1 MVEVVVGA
9 IGIIALLVLILAGI
23 PIGIALLVVGF
34 VGFAYLVSPVAA
46 LSLLAE
52 EIFLT
57 LSSYSLA
64 VLPLFFLMGQLAYQ
78 AGMSKRLFATAYSW
92 MGHLPGGLAM
102 AAVGGCAGFSAI
114 SGSSS
119 ATAATMGL
127 VALPEMRKYK
137 YNLSLAT
144 GSIAAGG
151 TLGILIPPSVVLII
165 YGIQTEQSIG
175 RLFVAGI
182 LPGILLASLFIVTI
196 FIFSLKNRD
205 LAPQGPRTSFKE
217 KLYSLPGALEAL
229 ILFGLV
235 MGGLLAGWFT
245 PTEAGG
251 VGSLG
256 ALIIGLVRRKLKL
269 RDIGRAAVET
279 ALVVAMLFLILAG
292 AMMFGKFLAVSRIPT
307 ELAEWA
313 VALPFPKIVI
323 LILVMAIY
331 ALGGCIMDALSFL
344 LVTISVFFPMVVRL
358 GYDPIWF
365 GVIIV
370 ILLEMGAITPPVGI
384 NVYVI
389 KGVAPDVD
397 LGLIFKGVFPF
408 FLAMILCVIILILWP
423 SIALVL
429 PSLC

>member
-1 MVEVVVGA
+1 MGEAVVGA
-9 IGIIALLVLILAGI
+9 MGIIALLLLILAGT
-23 PIGIALLVVGF
+23 PIGIALLS
-34 VGFAYLVSPVAA
+34 VGFAGFAWLVSPTAA

-52 EIFLT
+52 ETFLT

-64 VLPLFFLMGQLAYQ
+64 VLPLFFLMGQMAFQ
-78 AGMSKRLFATAYSW
+78 AGMSQRLFATAYSW

-127 VALPEMRKYK
+127 VALPEMRKYD

-144 GSIAAGG
+144 GAIAAGG

-182 LPGILLASLFIVTI
+182 LPGLLLTSLFIATI
-196 FIFSLKNRD
+196 LIMTLKNRS
-205 LAPQGPRTSFKE
+205 LGPQGPRTSFKE
-217 KLYSLPGALEAL
+217 KLASLPGALEAL
-229 ILFGLV
+229 VLFGLV

-251 VGSLG
+251 VGALG
-256 ALIIGLVRRKLKL
+256 ALVIGLARGKIRP

-279 ALVVAMLFLILAG
+279 ALVVAMLFLILVG

-307 ELAEWA
+307 ELAQW
-313 VALPFPKIVI
+313 VIGLPVPRIVVLV
-323 LILVMAIY
+323 LIMAIY

-344 LVTISVFFPMVVRL
+344 LVTISVFYPMVVRL

-365 GVIIV
+365 GVVMV

-389 KGVAPDVD
+389 KGVAKDVD
-397 LGLIFKGVFPF
+397 LELIFKGVFPF
-408 FLAMILCVIILILWP
+408 FLAMIVCLAILIICP

-429 PSLC
+429 PNLY